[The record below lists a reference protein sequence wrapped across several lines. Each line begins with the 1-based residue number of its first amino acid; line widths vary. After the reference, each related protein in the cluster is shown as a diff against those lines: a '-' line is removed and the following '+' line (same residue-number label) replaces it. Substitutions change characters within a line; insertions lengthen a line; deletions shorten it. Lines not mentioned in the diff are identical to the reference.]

1 MEIEKENPKVQRI
14 IRWRNTLSLL
24 DDERFFE
31 IMRIYIGEIH
41 TPFNKDKLIEQ
52 LSSIFRKEQ
61 NKEKIIAYL
70 SEFDIKIISAI
81 SSIENA
87 SRDKITDF
95 FKSEYPVSEIYS
107 QLLNLNERLIIYSYK
122 NDKEES
128 LFAINPLLEE
138 LLQPY
143 INLKKL
149 ISEPVFLAHNFDP
162 PFTLTPLFI
171 ASFISYIYENP
182 EMCRNNC
189 EFKKKDIEKLNLIF
203 PGKIEILKKLF
214 KGLVNLKLIKIGEKS
229 IEVDQKRFEIFSEN
243 PEVLQYAFLSTA
255 AAVRLGREGLR
266 SQTQLLLDVA
276 ASTPQTGVS
285 KSSLLRIAFLIS
297 NKVADEDRRPGRS
310 RFSRMI
316 ESHLNSSEK
325 TEYSGQI
332 EEEII
337 DNAITFGLFTEIGKS
352 ETEEAILI
360 PGPVLTNQELK
371 ISSEQK
377 KGILNINAV
386 TNITIMPGLTLNE
399 LMQLVLFMD
408 VKSSSTVTE
417 FEINRKSISRAFD
430 KNLTKEDILERLS
443 LYNAYKI
450 PQNLEINIEE
460 WQTSYSSAL
469 LYKGYILKVDEKIE
483 RLVQNNPKIAP
494 YIQLKLATGIF
505 LLNIPL
511 SQDADL
517 FIKESGLEF
526 MGNVKAA
533 APENETINYPPVNQ
547 GANYFCNSID
557 NPQAEQE
564 LLASSQKADEFK
576 KALIA
581 KLESMELSKQQYE
594 GLLTRIE
601 RKVILNEEQLK
612 PETVRLEILEAD
624 GMNYNGKIHLL
635 ENAIQAGDMIELTIP
650 NENDSSIMETFLGQ
664 PLMLAKQTN
673 DSLVKFADQ
682 KSGEIRFYSVSR
694 ANHIKIIRTSIFR

>member
-203 PGKIEILKKLF
+203 PGKIDILKKLF

-371 ISSEQK
+371 LSSEQK
-377 KGILNINAV
+377 KGILNINAG

-547 GANYFCNSID
+547 GANYFYNSID

-576 KALIA
+576 KALIE

>member
-70 SEFDIKIISAI
+70 NEFDIKIISAI

-377 KGILNINAV
+377 KGILNINAG

-417 FEINRKSISRAFD
+417 FEITRKSISRAFD
-430 KNLTKEDILERLS
+430 KNLTKDDILERLS

-460 WQTSYSSAL
+460 WQNSYSSAL

-533 APENETINYPPVNQ
+533 APENETINYPPVNA
-547 GANYFCNSID
+547 GSNYFYNSID
-557 NPQAEQE
+557 NPQVEQE
-564 LLASSQKADEFK
+564 LLASSQKANEFK

>member
-81 SSIENA
+81 SSIKNA

-316 ESHLNSSEK
+316 ESHLNSSDK

-371 ISSEQK
+371 LSSEQK
-377 KGILNINAV
+377 KGILNINAG

-547 GANYFCNSID
+547 GANYFYNSID

-650 NENDSSIMETFLGQ
+650 NEKDSSIMETFLGQ

>member
-81 SSIENA
+81 SSIKNA

-371 ISSEQK
+371 LSSEQK
-377 KGILNINAV
+377 KGILNINAG

-547 GANYFCNSID
+547 GANYFYNSID